1 MTISN
6 SYRLFFSGKILMLL
20 MQLNNYSRKFKL
32 SKPVPSR
39 ESVVIMEENLRMPDL
54 KNSANNM
61 AFRKSFH
68 PPLLLNRIGLWSRKI
83 GLFNRWLE

>member
-54 KNSANNM
+54 KNS
-61 AFRKSFH
+61 S
-68 PPLLLNRIGLWSRKI
+68 PITPQQNRVVEQK
-83 GLFNRWLE
+83 NRVIQ